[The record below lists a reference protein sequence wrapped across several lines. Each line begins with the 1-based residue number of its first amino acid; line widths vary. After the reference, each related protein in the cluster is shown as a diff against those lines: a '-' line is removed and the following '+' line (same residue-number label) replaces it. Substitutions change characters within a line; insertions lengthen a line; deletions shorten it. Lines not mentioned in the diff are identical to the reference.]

1 MRLKSEGNESTG
13 RPINSP
19 TGTPDPQPDPAETD
33 ESNRRRIWRR
43 ERGGEAERE
52 KGKGILLV
60 GGGGGARGHG
70 GRRGWGGGEED
81 APPLPSQRRH
91 RHRRRCAFRSGGL
104 AAWLVWP
111 QEVGRKERRES
122 GGVGGQQVRAHR
134 HKP

>member
-1 MRLKSEGNESTG
+1 M
-13 RPINSP
+13 
-19 TGTPDPQPDPAETD
+19 
-33 ESNRRRIWRR
+33 
-43 ERGGEAERE
+43 
-52 KGKGILLV
+52 

-104 AAWLVWP
+104 AAFLPGARVAARGW
-111 QEVGRKERRES
+111 EERERRES